1 MIIRICQLADGQKL
15 LLLESCSMS
24 PVSPVRWLEP
34 NLPTNDKDNRN
45 RIKELRLI
53 ADEFNERDAAPSNDR
68 RDWT

>member
-1 MIIRICQLADGQKL
+1 
-15 LLLESCSMS
+15 MS